1 MSQFSPH
8 SNSVLSLQRDN
19 CLMGHGPPQWRLS
32 RTWPLDTLRGVPAG
46 GAMSNSAGGSSEFPP
61 LRLRRVWNCR
71 ELLVNWIPLS
81 SARCLVVVF
90 FNRRPAFDF
99 IRSRDNS
106 FLIIFL
112 VVCFGDQRRFRG
124 SLSDLEASPV
134 NSFSRVEANK
144 GKAILL
150 FSKMAGRV
158 SGAVC
163 GVKALRSAVR
173 AAVVIGLFC
182 FSGSG
187 MAADGK
193 GQDVATCSTE
203 KKQSVVSLKLKD
215 KDTPIKF
222 ACPKD
227 YEVFPAIT
235 SGSIQFCR
243 DSLCEHKAPLAPAFS
258 IEKSA
263 AATQTDE
270 ERSSEGS
277 EEKQELS
284 TVYTLT
290 MKQQDATS
298 STLYFQCRK
307 KTEGNQAVG
316 VEPDASKPGK
326 LQNDLIRCA
335 FQVAAYGS
343 KAAAETSE
351 KERES
356 RHSSSV
362 VCTVF
367 RALDARL
374 PSKELFVSL

>member
-1 MSQFSPH
+1 
-8 SNSVLSLQRDN
+8 
-19 CLMGHGPPQWRLS
+19 
-32 RTWPLDTLRGVPAG
+32 
-46 GAMSNSAGGSSEFPP
+46 
-61 LRLRRVWNCR
+61 
-71 ELLVNWIPLS
+71 
-81 SARCLVVVF
+81 
-90 FNRRPAFDF
+90 
-99 IRSRDNS
+99 RDNS

-112 VVCFGDQRRFRG
+112 VVCFGDQRGFRG

-134 NSFSRVEANK
+134 NSFSRVEDNK

-150 FSKMAGRV
+150 FSKMVGRV

-182 FSGSG
+182 LSGSG

-235 SGSIQFCR
+235 GGSIQFCR

-258 IEKSA
+258 IEKSD

-270 ERSSEGS
+270 ERSSKGP

-284 TVYTLT
+284 TVYKLT
-290 MKQQDATS
+290 MNQQDATS

-307 KTEGNQAVG
+307 NTAEKQPVAEEGD
-316 VEPDASKPGK
+316 ESKPGK
-326 LQNDLIRCA
+326 LHNDLIRCA

-356 RHSSSV
+356 RA
-362 VCTVF
+362 TV
-367 RALDARL
+367 RL
-374 PSKELFVSL
+374 